1 MASIID
7 AFLVTLGLDTT
18 NFKKGVDEA
27 EEGQKQTRESADK
40 TAEHLKEKG
49 KSAGEFFTE
58 LIAKAGEFLGI
69 MVSVEGLKSFAEKEL
84 EAEDAGVKLARMMD
98 INVQELQGWQRAV
111 KLEGGSAEDFN
122 SSLRRTTSNLALIAI
137 HGPRAQMALRLFAG
151 LGLHEADLKGKNAI
165 QVFEMLSE
173 KMKGMSGGMA
183 LGLGMRLG
191 LSEGTIRLLMKGK
204 EGVAELVEEEKKLG
218 TYTEAE
224 GAKAEEFNDTMENVK
239 TQFAMVGKTVLQ
251 SLMPALQG
259 FANILISI
267 GDWAKKHP
275 AIIKSA
281 IVGITAAVLA
291 LAAAL
296 VPVVIE
302 LLPIELITL
311 AIAAAVGLV
320 AAGVTYLYLQW
331 RKWMDGGKSSL
342 GGFFQFFANIWNNI
356 KGAVMSTLEF
366 LKEIF
371 SQAFQVLKDQFMF
384 FYYIF
389 TGQWGKA
396 VDKFKELFKDFK
408 TFFTTL
414 FKMLYYEFY
423 LQVYSMQNM
432 WSEAWKAMQD
442 GAVQALLHVME
453 TVKKLG
459 PLGDY
464 LLPGV
469 SSPALQAALS
479 TYGSPSSGEAA
490 PGGYHAM
497 PSHSSTTTKSV
508 SIGTIHVNTQATDAD
523 GVAAALGPAIK
534 SHDLV
539 DQADG
544 GI

>member
-49 KSAGEFFTE
+49 KNAGEFFTE

-69 MVSVEGLKSFAEKEL
+69 MMSVEALKSFAEGEL

-111 KLEGGSAEDFN
+111 QLEGGSAQDFN
-122 SSLRRTTSNLALIAI
+122 ASLRQTTSNLALIAI

-173 KMKGMSGGMA
+173 KMKGMSGGTA

-204 EGVAELVEEEKKLG
+204 EGVAELVEEEKRLG
-218 TYTEAE
+218 TYTEEQA
-224 GAKAEEFNDTMENVK
+224 GKAEEFNDTMENVK
-239 TQFAMVGKTVLQ
+239 IQFAMVGKEVIH

-259 FANILISI
+259 FANILIAI

-275 AIIKSA
+275 VVIKAAIA
-281 IVGITAAVLA
+281 GITAAVMA
-291 LAAAL
+291 LSVAMA
-296 VPVVIE
+296 PVVLE

-320 AAGVTYLYLQW
+320 AAAVTYLYLEW
-331 RKWMDGGKSSL
+331 KKWMDGGKSSL
-342 GGFFQFFANIWNNI
+342 GGFFQFFADVWNGI

-366 LKEIF
+366 LKETF
-371 SQAFQVLKDQFMF
+371 TQAIQVLKDSVMF
-384 FYYIF
+384 FYYMW

-396 VDKFKELFKDFK
+396 IDKFKELFKDFK
-408 TFFTTL
+408 TYFTTL

-423 LQVYSMQNM
+423 LQVYSMENV
-432 WSEAWKAMQD
+432 WNEAWRGMQE
-442 GAVQALLHVME
+442 GAVRALLHVIEMI
-453 TVKKLG
+453 KKFG
-459 PLGDY
+459 PVGD
-464 LLPGV
+464 LLVPGL
-469 SSPALQAALS
+469 SSPALQHAFAGYS
-479 TYGSPSSGEAA
+479 GASAGEAT
-490 PGGYHAM
+490 PGGFRSM
-497 PSHSSTTTKSV
+497 SSHSTTTKSV
-508 SIGTIHVNTQATDAD
+508 SIGTIYVNTQATDAG

>member
-1 MASIID
+1 MATLID
-7 AFLVTLGLDTT
+7 AFLVSLGLDTT
-18 NFKKGVDEA
+18 NFKKGVEEA

-40 TAEHLKEKG
+40 TASHMKEKG
-49 KSAGEFFTE
+49 PEAGEFFKE
-58 LIAKAGEFLGI
+58 LIAKAGEFLGV
-69 MVSVEGLKSFAEKEL
+69 MMSVEALKSFAEGEL

-98 INVQELQGWQRAV
+98 VNVQELQGWQRAV

-122 SSLRRTTSNLALIAI
+122 ASLRRTTSNLALIAI

-151 LGLHEADLKGKNAI
+151 LGIHEAELKGKNAI

-204 EGVAELVEEEKKLG
+204 EGVAELVEEEKRLG
-218 TYTEAE
+218 TYTEEE
-224 GAKAEEFNDTMENVK
+224 GAKAEEFNDTMENAK
-239 TQFAMVGKTVLQ
+239 IQFAMVGKEVL
-251 SLMPALQG
+251 SSVVPALQG
-259 FANILISI
+259 FANILIAI

-281 IVGITAAVLA
+281 IVGITAAVVA
-291 LAAAL
+291 LSAAL

-320 AAGVTYLYLQW
+320 AAGVTYLYLEW

-371 SQAFQVLKDQFMF
+371 SQAIQVLKDQFMF

-396 VDKFKELFKDFK
+396 VDKFKDLLKDLK
-408 TFFTTL
+408 TYFTTI

-442 GAVQALLHVME
+442 GAVKALLHVVEM
-453 TVKKLG
+453 VKKLG
-459 PLGDY
+459 PLGDF

-469 SSPALQAALS
+469 SSPALQNALA

-490 PGGYHAM
+490 PGGFRSM
-497 PSHSSTTTKSV
+497 SSHSTTTKSV
-508 SIGTIHVNTQATDAD
+508 SIGTIQVNTQATDAT
-523 GVAAALGPAIK
+523 GIAATLGPAIH
-534 SHDLV
+534 SHNLV